1 MLSRTALRSH
11 RAASRVSRS
20 GAKRNVRWES
30 ATSKATPDT
39 AAGSGALTGGLAGGG
54 AALLVVY
61 AWYQLSGTKSAVKAA
76 KQSKQY
82 VDNTIDS
89 LKVKFEENTPG
100 TDEAIKTLRDAV
112 CW

>member
-1 MLSRTALRSH
+1 MLSRTAFRSH
-11 RAASRVSRS
+11 RAALRGSRGVP
-20 GAKRNVRWES
+20 KRNVRWQS
-30 ATSKATPDT
+30 GSSKATPDT

-61 AWYQLSGTKSAVKAA
+61 GWYQLSGTKAAVTAA
-76 KQSKQY
+76 KQTKQY
-82 VDNTIDS
+82 VDSTVDS

-100 TDEAIKTLRDAV
+100 TDEAIKMLRDTV